1 MAESKLSLNPMSLL
15 NLIFGGNDSKNNTT
29 VGGNERFE
37 EQKAA
42 ENKDATKKSK
52 FKKAMEQ
59 LTKDMNK
66 EPELL
71 KSKPLQLPGNPY
83 DTSSAPYKVME
94 GSNSPLF
101 ASLNDI
107 RSGKL
112 KYLNEQTGGIMQA
125 ITGGLPKTVQRR

>member
-1 MAESKLSLNPMSLL
+1 MADKSLNHLTLL
-15 NLIFGGNDSKNNTT
+15 KLIFGGEDEKT
-29 VGGNERFE
+29 GDAQIAE
-37 EQKAA
+37 EIAA
-42 ENKDATKKSK
+42 GDRKETKKSK

-83 DTSSAPYKVME
+83 DTSSAPYKVMK

-107 RSGKL
+107 QSGKL
-112 KYLNEQTGGIMQA
+112 KYLDEQTGGIMQA
-125 ITGGLPKTVQRR
+125 ITRGLPKTVQRR

>member
-1 MAESKLSLNPMSLL
+1 MAESKISLNPISLL
-15 NLIFGGNDSKNNTT
+15 NLIFGGNDSKKDEKTGDAQIAEELAT
-29 VGGNERFE
+29 EER
-37 EQKAA
+37 K
-42 ENKDATKKSK
+42 KTKKSK

-59 LTKDMNK
+59 LSKDMNK
-66 EPELL
+66 KPELL

-83 DTSSAPYKVME
+83 DTSSASYKVMK

-107 RSGKL
+107 QSGKL
-112 KYLNEQTGGIMQA
+112 KYLNEQTGGIMKA

>member
-15 NLIFGGNDSKNNTT
+15 NLIFGGNDSKDEKT
-29 VGGNERFE
+29 GDAQIAE
-37 EQKAA
+37 EIAAGDRKAA
-42 ENKDATKKSK
+42 KKSK

-59 LTKDMNK
+59 LSKDMNK
-66 EPELL
+66 KPELL

-83 DTSSAPYKVME
+83 DTSAAPYKVMK

-107 RSGKL
+107 QSGKL

-125 ITGGLPKTVQRR
+125 ITGGLPNTVKRR

>member
-1 MAESKLSLNPMSLL
+1 MAESKISLNPMSLL
-15 NLIFGGNDSKNNTT
+15 NLIFGGNDNKKDEKTGDAQIAEEIAAEERKKSKN
-29 VGGNERFE
+29 
-37 EQKAA
+37 
-42 ENKDATKKSK
+42 SK

-83 DTSSAPYKVME
+83 DTSSAPYKVMK

-112 KYLNEQTGGIMQA
+112 KYLDEQTGGIMQA